1 MAFDF
6 TKIIAEE
13 TKKQEENASTSS
25 GGNNFGFNTLYP
37 FGNGRLELKF
47 IGNEPSGT
55 LYRELTFH
63 EYYQGK
69 NKMKVP
75 CLHHMYGMDCPICDA
90 VSNVQNSLDEQN
102 VFRKY
107 GYKKQGIMFAR
118 LLGFA
123 PENYFGD
130 NKKPPK
136 VGDVVLFMFPKSVI
150 NELRNLIIEFSD
162 EIPDLFTNNITR
174 SVTLKIGTQAN
185 GFPEYSFYVKGNS
198 SPLVVDA
205 VGNPDEAGF
214 AAYMANM
221 PNLNEVRF
229 PSKPD
234 ENMMNIHRTLVEQ
247 INNEYFGTQVQ
258 AMPNPQPMNY
268 NTTPQP
274 NVQQPIY
281 NTGTPMPNPA
291 QVVNA
296 PTGTPYTQANIN
308 TNVAPVQENVQPAP
322 VTPTPVETAP
332 ELPAVDSAPKFE
344 EPIENTEATTD
355 PRGPRPQCFGN
366 NEYNA
371 KCAACPWDSEC
382 I

>member
-150 NELRNLIIEFSD
+150 SELRNLIIEFSD

-174 SVTLKIGTQAN
+174 SVTLKIGTQTN
-185 GFPEYSFYVKGNS
+185 GFPEYSFYVKGNT
-198 SPLVVDA
+198 SPLVVDDT
-205 VGNPDEAGF
+205 GNPDEAGF
-214 AAYMANM
+214 AAFMANM
-221 PNLNEVRF
+221 PNLNEVKF

-234 ENMMNIHRTLVEQ
+234 ENIMNIHRTLVEQ

-258 AMPNPQPMNY
+258 VMPNPQPMSQNTAPVY
-268 NTTPQP
+268 IPPTNQPTHMYQDSNTTSTPVANPQVQTTSTPVTPNVQP
-274 NVQQPIY
+274 NV
-281 NTGTPMPNPA
+281 
-291 QVVNA
+291 
-296 PTGTPYTQANIN
+296 
-308 TNVAPVQENVQPAP
+308 NVTPVQETVQSAP
-322 VTPTPVETAP
+322 VDE
-332 ELPAVDSAPKFE
+332 APKFDQ
-344 EPIENTEATTD
+344 PVENTEATTD
-355 PRGPRPQCFGN
+355 PRGPRPQCFGDN
-366 NEYNA
+366 KYDEH
-371 KCAACPWDSEC
+371 CANCPWDSEC

>member
-13 TKKQEENASTSS
+13 TKKQEANAQASS
-25 GGNNFGFNTLYP
+25 GGNSFGFNTLYP
-37 FGNGRLELKF
+37 FGNGRLELKL
-47 IGNEPSGT
+47 IGNEPSGL

-75 CLHHMYGMDCPICDA
+75 CLHQMYGMDCPICNA
-90 VSNVQNSLDEQN
+90 VSNVQNQLDDQG

-123 PENYFGD
+123 PDNYFND

-136 VGDVVLFMFPKSVI
+136 IGDVVLFMFPKSVI

-174 SVTLKIGTQAN
+174 QVTLKIGTQSN
-185 GFPEYSFYVKGNS
+185 GFPEYSFYVKGNTT
-198 SPLVVDA
+198 PLVVDA
-205 VGNPDEAGF
+205 MGNPDEAGF
-214 AAYMANM
+214 ATYMANM

-234 ENMMNIHRTLVEQ
+234 ENIMNIHRTLVEQ
-247 INNEYFGTQVQ
+247 INNEYFGTPVNQP
-258 AMPNPQPMNY
+258 MPNPQPMNY
-268 NTTPQP
+268 NTTSQPNIQPPVYTGTPLPNPTKVTNTQTSVQP
-274 NVQQPIY
+274 NV
-281 NTGTPMPNPA
+281 
-291 QVVNA
+291 
-296 PTGTPYTQANIN
+296 
-308 TNVAPVQENVQPAP
+308 NVAPVQENVQSTP
-322 VTPTPVETAP
+322 VTPASVGEAP
-332 ELPAVDSAPKFE
+332 DLPAVDSAPKFE
-344 EPIENTEATTD
+344 EPVENTEATTD
-355 PRGPRPQCFGN
+355 PRGPRPSCFGN
-366 NEYNA
+366 NCYNEECS
-371 KCAACPWDSEC
+371 KCPWDPEC